1 MSNVIKF
8 RQKLR
13 QLIAKIFNV
22 SNTHNALIPNPSKAV
37 TPFSDFKTRK
47 PIVMNKIMIAIALI
61 VALAA
66 CSKNSSKPEPKKVP
80 NQVTAVSVT
89 PMDQADSLTWSTNPS
104 SDNVT
109 SYAVYAGTS
118 STSLTQVGTATTN
131 SFKRT
136 GLTNGTTYYYQVAA
150 VNAAGEGPKSA
161 VISSTPQPTL
171 ASKVTLSIAASVP
184 GSMKVLPWRYYDPT
198 SKHFGNP
205 YIGTDTF
212 KIVYQARVTGGFDS
226 MFIKKIVDAGIKLPA
241 GTTILQDLRL
251 PRITGVAMN
260 NYFNTEKQIS
270 RIGFY
275 STGIPGEFNFEQYK
289 IVDTI
294 PVAIELNSQDL
305 AGKSPQEVISNV
317 HFVAFGNRS
326 GDITQPRLLNKIY
339 DVWDFAHSTS
349 ASAFDKKTP
358 TIYTLGNKW
367 YLIFPVVGTAGGS
380 KATTTGNNDY
390 TFRITFKDGSK
401 MERTV
406 FSFE

>member
-1 MSNVIKF
+1 MPKVVKFLEIFWLISYKISNVYY
-8 RQKLR
+8 
-13 QLIAKIFNV
+13 
-22 SNTHNALIPNPSKAV
+22 THNALIPNPSKAV
-37 TPFSDFKTRK
+37 TPFSAIIQSKSF
-47 PIVMNKIMIAIALI
+47 VMNKILIAIALI
-61 VALAA
+61 VTLAA
-66 CSKNSSKPEPKKVP
+66 CTKNPETPTPKKVP
-80 NQVTAVSVT
+80 NQVTGVSAN
-89 PMDQADSLTWSTNPS
+89 PMDQADSLTWTTNPS

-118 STSLTQVGTATTN
+118 STSLTQVGTTTTN

-136 GLTNGTTYYYQVAA
+136 GLANGTTYYYQVAA

-171 ASKVTLSIAASVP
+171 ATKVTLSIAAAVP

-226 MFIKKIVDAGIKLPA
+226 MFVKKIIDAGIKLPT

-251 PRITGVAMN
+251 PKIENLAVN
-260 NYFNTEKQIS
+260 NYFITERQVS
-270 RIGFY
+270 RIIFY
-275 STGIPGEFNFEQYK
+275 SNGIPGENNYLTYN
-289 IVDTI
+289 VADTI

-305 AGKSPQEVISNV
+305 AGKSPQEVINNI

-326 GDITQPRLLNKIY
+326 GDITQPRLLNRIY
-339 DVWDFAHSTS
+339 DVWDFAHNTS

-367 YLIFPVVGTAGGS
+367 YIIFPVVGTVGGS
-380 KATTTGNNDY
+380 KATTTGNTDY